1 MDNTKKYF
9 VIGFYV
15 LINLFIIL
23 FTRNLI
29 YSINSIGI
37 TSIALGFIYRFLP
50 QLFGSKYKKDL
61 FIFPISA
68 GVICIL
74 LVNIIY

>member
-1 MDNTKKYF
+1 MDDKKKYL
-9 VIGFYV
+9 VIGFYL

-23 FTRNLI
+23 FNRSLI
-29 YSINSIGI
+29 FSINSIGI
-37 TSIALGFIYRFLP
+37 TSIALGLIYRFIP
-50 QLFGSKYKKDL
+50 KLFGDKYKKNL

>member
-1 MDNTKKYF
+1 MDDKKKYL

-23 FTRNLI
+23 FTRNFI

-37 TSIALGFIYRFLP
+37 TSIALGLIYRFIP
-50 QLFGSKYKKDL
+50 QLFGSKYNKNL
-61 FIFPISA
+61 FVFPIGA
-68 GVICIL
+68 GVICVL
-74 LVNIIY
+74 LVNLMY